1 MTTNCIEDE
10 LIIELDESGPKFY
23 RLTEGSKNEVMNW
36 NLVKGRQLKTKN
48 AMCCYQR
55 AISEQGGGGKVGVMW
70 IGYGLYQILLQN
82 NFFLIISASTFAQLC
97 NW

>member
-1 MTTNCIEDE
+1 
-10 LIIELDESGPKFY
+10 
-23 RLTEGSKNEVMNW
+23 
-36 NLVKGRQLKTKN
+36 
-48 AMCCYQR
+48 MCCYQR

-97 NW
+97 N